1 MKFNLRLILIL
12 SFTSVL
18 LFPNILSS
26 APGAPGGGEADVPI
40 DGGIFTVVG
49 AAAAYG
55 AYKLR
60 KEKGEKSDENI
71 D

>member
-1 MKFNLRLILIL
+1 MKKLSHLLLFSIAIL
-12 SFTSVL
+12 SATIIYAQGT
-18 LFPNILSS
+18 PDDPD
-26 APGAPGGGEADVPI
+26 AQVPI

-71 D
+71 N

>member
-1 MKFNLRLILIL
+1 MQKIKKYLPLVLA
-12 SFTSVL
+12 FTLTTVL
-18 LFPNILSS
+18 F
-26 APGAPGGGEADVPI
+26 AQADLPDDPDAQVPI

>member
-1 MKFNLRLILIL
+1 MKKIKKYLPLILA
-12 SFTSVL
+12 FTITTVL
-18 LFPNILSS
+18 L
-26 APGAPGGGEADVPI
+26 AQGELPDDPDIQVPI

-60 KEKGEKSDENI
+60 KEKSEKSDENI

>member
-1 MKFNLRLILIL
+1 MQKIKKYLPLVLA
-12 SFTSVL
+12 FTLTTVL
-18 LFPNILSS
+18 FAQGNFDMPDDPDV
-26 APGAPGGGEADVPI
+26 AVPI